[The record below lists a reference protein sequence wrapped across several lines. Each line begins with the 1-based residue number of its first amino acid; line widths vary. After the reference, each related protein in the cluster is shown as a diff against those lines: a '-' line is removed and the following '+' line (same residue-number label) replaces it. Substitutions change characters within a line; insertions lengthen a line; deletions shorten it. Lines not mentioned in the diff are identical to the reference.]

1 MKNKEKLIDLF
12 EVHEIS
18 DDLFNFLFKKS
29 KMTDKLIMPI
39 LKVGNEY
46 LFCEVKHKKFKL
58 ETDMGVLLYTEDGL
72 TDYELNVNTIFKIK
86 EDILFKNSYNINHEV
101 LYRKISEFNEL
112 EILQIIHDKVMNN
125 LRNVKVIQ
133 INRLNNQI

>member
-18 DDLFNFLFKKS
+18 DDLFDFLFKKS

-39 LKVGNEY
+39 LQVGDEY
-46 LFCEVKHKKFKL
+46 LFCEVKHKKFRL
-58 ETDMGVLLYTEDGL
+58 DSDMGVLLYTADGL

-101 LYRKISEFNEL
+101 LHKKISEFNEL
-112 EILQIIHDKVMNN
+112 EILQIIHDKVMDN